1 MLHKNI
7 LTLWS
12 KKTDFPLFDP
22 YQPTVWWQL

>member
-7 LTLWS
+7 LILLP
-12 KKTDFPLFDP
+12 KKTDSPLFDP